1 MADEQDQ
8 NAADTD
14 AEPDAG
20 DTGNGNGD
28 TSNGDGETDV
38 QIPTVP
44 VAALEKPP
52 DPTPP
57 EGPDTPRDVIRAFLN
72 GETSFPEA
80 TDNLAA
86 ALARKF
92 DIPYVPGALEERL
105 LQAVADLIVT
115 LLEEI
120 AR

>member
-1 MADEQDQ
+1 MPDEQDQ
-8 NAADTD
+8 NAGDTD
-14 AEPDAG
+14 AESG
-20 DTGNGNGD
+20 DTGDGN
-28 TSNGDGETDV
+28 GETDV

-72 GETSFPEA
+72 GETAFPEA
-80 TDNLAA
+80 TDALAA
-86 ALARKF
+86 ALARKY